1 METPKQELSLEQQLS
16 SIWGRLNTSVKNK
29 KNAMHSPVL
38 SIQGESVPP
47 RTVILRGVDKDLRQC
62 FFHTDIRSQKIMSLK
77 QSSVGFLHAYDYQ
90 DQLQLRI
97 TGKISLSHDDSLTRF
112 WWGKL
117 SDYSKKVYCTEIN
130 PGQVISQPQSLDCTN
145 DKDKDDRGY
154 INFSVLTFVIN
165 EIDCLVL
172 GRSVQLRSLH
182 QWSDQKL
189 MQYWIAP

>member
-16 SIWGRLNTSVKNK
+16 SIWGCLNTSVKNK

-77 QSSVGFLHAYDYQ
+77 QSRVGFLHAYDYQ

-97 TGKISLSHDDSLTRF
+97 TGKISLSHDNSLTRF
-112 WWGKL
+112 WWDKL

-130 PGQVISQPQSLDCTN
+130 PGQVINQPQNLVSTY
-145 DKDKDDRGY
+145 DKENIDSGY
-154 INFSVLTFVIN
+154 KNFSVLTLIIN

-172 GRSVQLRSLH
+172 GRGIQIRSLH
-182 QWSDQKL
+182 QWIDHKL
-189 MQYWIAP
+189 TQCWLAP